1 MKKSALPSA
10 VNSSYSGTCQGAYL
24 FHTMLGLVVR
34 PEQWLPDH
42 CSATTIKLLLM
53 FWHNI
58 AQWPVQ
64 CPVKGRLLGHASVHG
79 QLKHDARTTKNVSN
93 KIY

>member
-24 FHTMLGLVVR
+24 FHTMLGLVV
-34 PEQWLPDH
+34 PPKQWLPDH
-42 CSATTIKLLLM
+42 CSGTTIKLLLM
-53 FWHNI
+53 FWHNM
-58 AQWPVQ
+58 AQCYWDMHLSMGNLNMMQ
-64 CPVKGRLLGHASVHG
+64 G
-79 QLKHDARTTKNVSN
+79 QQKNVSN

>member
-1 MKKSALPSA
+1 MKKNALLSA

-42 CSATTIKLLLM
+42 CSGTTIKLLLM
-53 FWHNI
+53 FWHNGQSN
-58 AQWPVQ
+58 APSKDTYWDMHLSMGNLNTMQVQ
-64 CPVKGRLLGHASVHG
+64 
-79 QLKHDARTTKNVSN
+79 QKNVSN